1 MNNSKIKAVMSEV
14 AAEAAE
20 RDEMIHCIAIALL
33 ASKNIFILGDT
44 GQAKSYC
51 INGFRKHITD
61 AKQFERIMSKQT
73 DEEQLFGR
81 LDLSSIIPG
90 NMPSN
95 ELSKDVSYSVKLNEV
110 KKAYAQYEID
120 GKTESLEKAQR
131 LVKELGDIKEIIC
144 AIKEIEPKVITTGKI
159 PDSHIVFL
167 DEIFKSNDGIL
178 NSLLTALNE
187 RVYTNEGQTMKIPT
201 ISFFAA
207 SNEIPDFSEPENEI
221 LKPLYDRV
229 DLKIVTEYVK
239 EKENR
244 QAILKQK
251 QQSALKSN
259 NTMITLNELYAMQ
272 NEVKLVKVSNSI
284 NEIMEAVIQDKG
296 FYDNTGGGITLSG
309 GEILMQA
316 DFVEELIDEAAV
328 QNINVCLDTS
338 GVGDAQSLKKLAAKE
353 NVTDILYDMKA
364 IDDQVHVRY
373 TGVSNKRILENL
385 QMLAEQ
391 PRLLEKITMR
401 MPLIKDINDN
411 MEMIQKTGEFY
422 QQLGIRKIN

>member
-95 ELSKDVSYSVKLNEV
+95 ELSKDVSYNVKLNEV

-221 LKPLYDRV
+221 LKPLYDRF

-272 NEVKLVKVSNSI
+272 NEV
-284 NEIMEAVIQDKG
+284 
-296 FYDNTGGGITLSG
+296 
-309 GEILMQA
+309 
-316 DFVEELIDEAAV
+316 
-328 QNINVCLDTS
+328 
-338 GVGDAQSLKKLAAKE
+338 
-353 NVTDILYDMKA
+353 
-364 IDDQVHVRY
+364 
-373 TGVSNKRILENL
+373 
-385 QMLAEQ
+385 
-391 PRLLEKITMR
+391 
-401 MPLIKDINDN
+401 
-411 MEMIQKTGEFY
+411 
-422 QQLGIRKIN
+422 